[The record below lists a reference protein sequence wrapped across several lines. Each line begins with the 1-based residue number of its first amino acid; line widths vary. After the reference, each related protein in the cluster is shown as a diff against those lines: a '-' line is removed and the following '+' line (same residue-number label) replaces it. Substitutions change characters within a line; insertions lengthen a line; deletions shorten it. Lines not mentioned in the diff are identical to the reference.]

1 MSLSSM
7 SSFFSGVSILQLLMK
22 SLKKIRPFRLHT
34 RLICWILV
42 VQWIQQSTLEKN
54 EHINDEIL
62 WSGRALLFNSMS
74 TKMLGGVRWQPCL
87 DLYDHG
93 RKLTIIVVKD
103 VFCFSDFWRKGSFSY
118 LLIFLLALIVHT
130 FSLLPHGAQS
140 GSFLDTLQMDNRS

>member
-34 RLICWILV
+34 TLICWILV

-74 TKMLGGVRWQPCL
+74 TMMLEGVR
-87 DLYDHG
+87 
-93 RKLTIIVVKD
+93 
-103 VFCFSDFWRKGSFSY
+103 
-118 LLIFLLALIVHT
+118 
-130 FSLLPHGAQS
+130 
-140 GSFLDTLQMDNRS
+140 